1 MTSVRATLALL
12 FVLLATNAHAQ
23 GSRPISLDDD
33 FVRRMLDEALDRL
46 GRLRCEDLQPCAP
59 ATAAERR
66 NPPITIGEARA
77 IMNRGIL
84 SGAAL
89 RCGLDWQ
96 RRNFMPMMAYW
107 RYDMKKT
114 ERQMALVGA
123 LHGMMQGFVND
134 RPHEQGCTD
143 ALRQTVEQGL
153 SFRP

>member
-1 MTSVRATLALL
+1 MRATLALL
-12 FVLLATNAHAQ
+12 LVLLAANAHAQ
-23 GSRPISLDDD
+23 GSGPISLDDD
-33 FVRRMLDEALDRL
+33 FVRRMLDEALDRF
-46 GRLRCEDLQPCAP
+46 GRLRCENLEPCAP
-59 ATAAERR
+59 ATAAERK
-66 NPPITIGEARA
+66 NPPLSIAEARA

-123 LHGMMQGFVND
+123 LHGIMQGFVNA
-134 RPHEQGCTD
+134 RPHEQGCPDT
-143 ALRQTVEQGL
+143 LRQTVERGL
-153 SFRP
+153 TFRP